1 MAEIQKSNNLSN
13 DVALTQVLAAG
24 TTAAGGPY
32 TVGAS
37 PFAGTLKSVTAVSTG
52 AETATLLVAV
62 DGTDT
67 NGGVAT
73 AGPAAAGQANAVSVA
88 LGADNTGVSVL
99 AGSLIT
105 IAIGADAVGDIAI
118 TYVIG

>member
-1 MAEIQKSNNLSN
+1 MAEVQKSNNLSN
-13 DVALTQVLAAG
+13 DVALTQVIAA
-24 TTAAGGPY
+24 TTAAGSL

-52 AETATLLVAV
+52 IEATTLLVAV

-67 NGGVAT
+67 NGGVDT
-73 AGPAAAGQANAVSVA
+73 PGPAGAGQANAVSVA

-105 IAIGADAVGDIAI
+105 ITTDAAAVGDIAI